1 MTKKRFTV
9 PENYRCIQDN
19 LTKEHYLC
27 EDKTEAINLTYLLN
41 ELADENQYLKSLKWN
56 QDCINEISI
65 SMQQIQLLKKENEQL
80 KQRNKRFEEKIQRE
94 RNSFTKTHERWS
106 KEAETKIKELSEENE
121 QLKQFIQ
128 ELTTKGTGRIDLA
141 DGYSYSVSAILTNWK
156 GDVE

>member
-1 MTKKRFTV
+1 MSEKRYSLVYYVDKGGAFIKDN
-9 PENYRCIQDN
+9 ENGIEWYHDSRASLLEIV
-19 LTKEHYLC
+19 
-27 EDKTEAINLTYLLN
+27 DKLN
-41 ELADENQYLKSLKWN
+41 ELAEEKEYYQIKSGKCEEELL
-56 QDCINEISI
+56 
-65 SMQQIQLLKKENEQL
+65 QLRRDNKQL

>member
-1 MTKKRFTV
+1 MTEKRYLTV
-9 PENYRCIQDN
+9 L
-19 LTKEHYLC
+19 LTGDIH
-27 EDKTEAINLTYLLN
+27 DTLTNEFLRGSGIARRLN
-41 ELADENQYLKSLKWN
+41 ELND
-56 QDCINEISI
+56 
-65 SMQQIQLLKKENEQL
+65 ENEQL

-156 GDVE
+156 G